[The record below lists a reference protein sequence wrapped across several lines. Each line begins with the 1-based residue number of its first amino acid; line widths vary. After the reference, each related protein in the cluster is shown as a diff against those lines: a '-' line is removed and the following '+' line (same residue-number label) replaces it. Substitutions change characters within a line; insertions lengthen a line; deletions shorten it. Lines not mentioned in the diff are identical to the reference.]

1 MALALSFPLATA
13 LTATTFVHGPRV
25 THPLALAHRARRSTD
40 VVSTIAV
47 FGASGRTGSEVVLQ
61 AMERG
66 EKVSCLVRDRTRLKA
81 PRDSAALGCRAGSM
95 NNFTPTMNE
104 QMARTEG
111 TVLSL
116 GLGLSLGLSLSLS
129 LGLRLRL
136 RLRLSQSLSLS
147 LGLSLS
153 LSLRLRLRL
162 TLSLCLTLS
171 LSLSLS
177 LTLSVT
183 LSLSLTLTRCSTVQM
198 WTPSSRIRTSRV

>member
-1 MALALSFPLATA
+1 MLMALALSFPLATA
-13 LTATTFVHGPRV
+13 LTATTFVHGPWV

-116 GLGLSLGLSLSLS
+116 ELGLSLGLSLSLDYS
-129 LGLRLRL
+129 KLKPIPKPRRSPSPS
-136 RLRLSQSLSLS
+136 RSPTQ
-147 LGLSLS
+147 
-153 LSLRLRLRL
+153 
-162 TLSLCLTLS
+162 TPNPTP
-171 LSLSLS
+171 
-177 LTLSVT
+177 
-183 LSLSLTLTRCSTVQM
+183 TR
-198 WTPSSRIRTSRV
+198 P

>member
-1 MALALSFPLATA
+1 MQISSGSFGKLRHSSARCSWRAGRSAPGILCELMALALSFPLATA

-153 LSLRLRLRL
+153 LSLRLRLRPTQPAPL
-162 TLSLCLTLS
+162 HTQD
-171 LSLSLS
+171 
-177 LTLSVT
+177 
-183 LSLSLTLTRCSTVQM
+183 TRA
-198 WTPSSRIRTSRV
+198 

>member
-116 GLGLSLGLSLSLS
+116 GLGLSLGLSL
-129 LGLRLRL
+129 G
-136 RLRLSQSLSLS
+136 
-147 LGLSLS
+147 LGLSL
-153 LSLRLRLRL
+153 
-162 TLSLCLTLS
+162 
-171 LSLSLS
+171 
-177 LTLSVT
+177 
-183 LSLSLTLTRCSTVQM
+183 
-198 WTPSSRIRTSRV
+198 I

>member
-1 MALALSFPLATA
+1 MALALSFHLATA

-116 GLGLSLGLSLSLS
+116 GLGLSLGLSLSLT
-129 LGLRLRL
+129 R
-136 RLRLSQSLSLS
+136 
-147 LGLSLS
+147 
-153 LSLRLRLRL
+153 
-162 TLSLCLTLS
+162 
-171 LSLSLS
+171 
-177 LTLSVT
+177 
-183 LSLSLTLTRCSTVQM
+183 TLTFRTFRCQTRKR
-198 WTPSSRIRTSRV
+198 PSEVSL